1 MNKKITY
8 LIVPLLLF
16 MSSCSDD
23 ENLNLTD
30 DDTIPVN
37 SQSITEEILE
47 LVNEHRQTIGMSSL
61 SRNIIADSLA
71 IAHTNY
77 MISQRKISHDNF
89 DERFEQ
95 MQLKLNARSAGENVA
110 SGYPTAETV
119 MTGWLNSAGHRA
131 NIEGDFTHIGIAAIK
146 NSQGTY
152 YYTQLFYR

>member
-8 LIVPLLLF
+8 LIIPLLLF
-16 MSSCSDD
+16 MASCSDD
-23 ENLNLTD
+23 ETFNLDD
-30 DDTIPVN
+30 DDTISIS

-61 SRNIIADSLA
+61 SRNTVADSLA
-71 IAHTNY
+71 IVHTNY
-77 MISQRKISHDNF
+77 MISERKISHDNF

-110 SGYPTAETV
+110 FGYPTAETV
-119 MTGWLNSAGHRA
+119 MTGWLNSTGHRA